1 MMENEND
8 KEIIDDEVVEVSSE
22 DIASSPDESSDDKL
36 AVTIL
41 NYVIDIVYSI
51 GFLVLAYMA
60 FWVLVVLSI
69 LSFVVRLVGSD
80 QLKEMKDFSRRLSIF
95 TRDCLLFSTGTDD
108 NKLYLI
114 NFKNGQILDTK
125 EMLADGSA
133 HLCYTK

>member
-8 KEIIDDEVVEVSSE
+8 KEIVDDEVVEVSSE
-22 DIASSPDESSDDKL
+22 DTASSPDESSDDKI

-41 NYVIDIVYSI
+41 NYVIDIVYCI

-69 LSFVVRLVGSD
+69 LSFVVRLVGSE

-95 TRDCLLFSTGTDD
+95 TRDCLLFSNGNEDKKPFPF
-108 NKLYLI
+108 NK
-114 NFKNGQILDTK
+114 FP
-125 EMLADGSA
+125 E
-133 HLCYTK
+133 

>member
-8 KEIIDDEVVEVSSE
+8 KEIVDDEVVEVSSE
-22 DIASSPDESSDDKL
+22 DTASSPDESSDDKI

-41 NYVIDIVYSI
+41 NYVIDIVYCI

-69 LSFVVRLVGSD
+69 LSFVVRLVGSE

-95 TRDCLLFSTGTDD
+95 TRDCLLFSTGNEDKKPFPF
-108 NKLYLI
+108 NK
-114 NFKNGQILDTK
+114 FP
-125 EMLADGSA
+125 E
-133 HLCYTK
+133 